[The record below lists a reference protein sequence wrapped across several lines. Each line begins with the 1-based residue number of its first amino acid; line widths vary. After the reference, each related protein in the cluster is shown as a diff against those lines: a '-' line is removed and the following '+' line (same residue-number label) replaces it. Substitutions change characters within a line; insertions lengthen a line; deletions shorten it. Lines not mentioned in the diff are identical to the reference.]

1 MAPPSPRIRRIS
13 LICLLAALGVLYAIG
28 WFSPAIGLEYR
39 EGANLLQAV
48 TGHVETNPPLFP
60 WLLGLFALVSRQPQW
75 LKLLPLLC
83 AAGWL
88 ALTWRLLAKMGAS
101 RACCWMMIAI
111 AAASPAVEH
120 LATGLYPEMLFGLL
134 AIGSLIALLDERPI
148 LSGVAAGLATVT
160 MTSGAV
166 LIVACLLTLVT
177 YRRLR
182 AAVMFLVPAMLFA
195 SPWLG
200 WWMAH
205 SGMPNTNLDLSE
217 WSVLL
222 WKNAIWLAAAPFT
235 AMSGYANN
243 YPGLLTAVALLI
255 VLIRRRQF
263 VPDLF
268 FGLYC
273 VALVCRPEPPLY
285 AFAPVLPL
293 FLWMLWRVVR
303 RGRFALISQ
312 VTAIGL
318 IASALWFGLGQA
330 LRPAGWPD
338 YQKLFAVIRANTPQN
353 AVLMTDLDPLYY
365 LNTGRTSIRGFTPDG
380 YRTWYAPPRPLV
392 TPDELYAT
400 IPARRVD
407 FVVMA
412 PDREVPESV
421 SYNNSI
427 DALERGDFV
436 EPVELPGLPAGYRL
450 LRVVKRPRLP
460 RSGAGTSH

>member
-1 MAPPSPRIRRIS
+1 MHISPRIRRIS
-13 LICLLAALGVLYAIG
+13 LICLLAALAVLYAIA

-39 EGANLLQAV
+39 EGANLMQAV

-60 WLLGLFALVSRQPQW
+60 WLLGLFALISRQPQW

-83 AAGWL
+83 TAGWL
-88 ALTWRLLAKMGAS
+88 ALIWRLLQKMGAG
-101 RACCWMMIAI
+101 RACAWTMVAI
-111 AAASPAVEH
+111 AAASPAVQH

-134 AIGSLIALLDERPI
+134 AIGCLLALLDERPV
-148 LSGVAAGLATVT
+148 LSGIAAGLATIT

-182 AAVMFLVPAMLFA
+182 AAVMFLVPAMAFA

-205 SGMPNTNLDLSE
+205 GGLPGTKLDYSE
-217 WSVLL
+217 WSVVL
-222 WKNAIWLAAAPFT
+222 WKNAMWLAAAPFT
-235 AMSGYANN
+235 AMSGYANL

-273 VALVCRPEPPLY
+273 VALVCRIEPPLY

-303 RGRFALISQ
+303 LGRFRTISQ
-312 VTAIGL
+312 VTGIGL
-318 IASALWFGLGQA
+318 IAPALWFGAVQA
-330 LRPAGWPD
+330 LRPTGWSD
-338 YQKLFAVIRANTPQN
+338 MQKMFTIIQANTPPN
-353 AVLMTDLDPLYY
+353 AILMADLDPVYY
-365 LNTGRTSIRGFTPDG
+365 LNTNRETFRGFTPDG
-380 YRTWYAPPRPLV
+380 FRTWYAPPRPLV

-400 IPARRVD
+400 IPAHHVD
-407 FVVMA
+407 YVVMA
-412 PDREVPESV
+412 PDRDVPEAV
-421 SYNNSI
+421 FYNDSI
-427 DALERGDFV
+427 EALERGEQV

-450 LRVVKRPRLP
+450 LRVVKRQRLP
-460 RSGAGTSH
+460 LPGAGTSR

>member
-1 MAPPSPRIRRIS
+1 MHISPRIRRIS
-13 LICLLAALGVLYAIG
+13 LICLLAALAVLYAIP
-28 WFSPAIGLEYR
+28 WVSPAIGLEYR
-39 EGANLLQAV
+39 EGANLMQAV

-60 WLLGLFALVSRQPQW
+60 WLLGLLALVSRQPQW

-83 AAGWL
+83 TVGWL
-88 ALTWRLLAKMGAS
+88 ALIWRLLEKMGAG
-101 RACCWMMIAI
+101 RACAWTMVAI

-134 AIGSLIALLDERPI
+134 AIGSLLALLDERPI
-148 LSGVAAGLATVT
+148 LSGIAAGLATIT

-200 WWMAH
+200 WYMAH
-205 SGMPNTNLDLSE
+205 GGMPAAKLELSE
-217 WSVLL
+217 WSFLL
-222 WKNAIWLAAAPFT
+222 WKNAVWLAAAPFT
-235 AMSGYANN
+235 AMSGYANL

-273 VALVCRPEPPLY
+273 IALVCRTEPPLY
-285 AFAPVLPL
+285 AFVPVLPL
-293 FLWMLWRVVR
+293 FLWMLWRAVR
-303 RGRFALISQ
+303 GGRFRLISQ
-312 VTAIGL
+312 ITAIGL
-318 IASALWFGLGQA
+318 IAPALWFGAVQA
-330 LRPAGWPD
+330 LRPTGWSD
-338 YQKLFAVIRANTPQN
+338 MQKMFAVIRANTPPN
-353 AVLMTDLDPLYY
+353 SILMGDLDPVYF
-365 LNTGRTSIRGFTPDG
+365 LNTNRTTFRGFTPDG
-380 YRTWYAPPRPLV
+380 FRTWYAPPRPLV

-400 IPARRVD
+400 IPAHHID
-407 FVVMA
+407 YVVMA
-412 PDREVPESV
+412 PDRDVPEAA
-421 SYNNSI
+421 SYNDSI
-427 DALERGDFV
+427 EALERGEQV
-436 EPVELPGLPAGYRL
+436 EPVELPALPAGYRL

-460 RSGAGTSH
+460 LPGAGTSR

>member
-1 MAPPSPRIRRIS
+1 MSPRIQRIS
-13 LICLLAALGVLYAIG
+13 LICLLAALAAIYAIA

-39 EGANLLQAV
+39 EGANLMQAV

-60 WLLGLFALVSRQPQW
+60 WLLGMLASVSRQPQW
-75 LKLLPLLC
+75 LRLLPLLC

-88 ALTWRLLAKMGAS
+88 GLTWRLLAKMGAS
-101 RACCWMMIAI
+101 PLCCQAMIAI

-120 LATGLYPEMLFGLL
+120 LATGLYPEMLFGFL
-134 AIGSLIALLDERPI
+134 AMACLIALLDERPI
-148 LSGVAAGLATVT
+148 LSGIAAGLATIT

-205 SGMPNTNLDLSE
+205 GGVPGKELDLSE

-222 WKNAIWLAAAPFT
+222 WKNAEWLAAAPFT
-235 AMSGYANN
+235 AMSGYANL

-303 RGRFALISQ
+303 HGRFALVSQ
-312 VTAIGL
+312 ATGFAL
-318 IASALWFGLGQA
+318 IAAALWFGAVQA
-330 LRPAGWPD
+330 LRPTRWSD
-338 YQKLFAVIRANTPQN
+338 YQKLFAVIRANTPPG
-353 AVLMTDLDPLYY
+353 AVLMADLNPVYF
-365 LNTGRTSIRGFTPDG
+365 LNTDRPTVRGFKSDG
-380 YRTWYAPPRPLV
+380 YQTWYAPPHPLV

-400 IPARRVD
+400 IPAQHVE
-407 FVVMA
+407 FVVMS

-421 SYNNSI
+421 SYNNSVE
-427 DALERGDFV
+427 ALERGAFV
-436 EPVELPGLPAGYRL
+436 EPVEVPGLPAGYRL

-460 RSGAGTSH
+460 RSGAGTSR

>member
-1 MAPPSPRIRRIS
+1 MHISPRIRRIS
-13 LICLLAALGVLYAIG
+13 LICLLAALAVLYAIA

-39 EGANLLQAV
+39 EGANLMQAV

-60 WLLGLFALVSRQPQW
+60 WLLGLFALISRQPQW

-83 AAGWL
+83 TAGWL
-88 ALTWRLLAKMGAS
+88 ALTWRLLGKMGAG
-101 RACCWMMIAI
+101 RACAWTLVVI

-134 AIGSLIALLDERPI
+134 SMACLLALLDERPI
-148 LSGVAAGLATVT
+148 LSGIAAGLATIT

-200 WWMAH
+200 WYMSH
-205 SGMPNTNLDLSE
+205 NVMPASKLALSE

-222 WKNAIWLAAAPFT
+222 WKNAMWLAAAPFT
-235 AMSGYANN
+235 AMSGYANL

-273 VALVCRPEPPLY
+273 VALVCRTEPPLY
-285 AFAPVLPL
+285 AFAPALPL

-303 RGRFALISQ
+303 RGRFRLVSQ
-312 VTAIGL
+312 ITAIGL
-318 IASALWFGLGQA
+318 IAPALWFGARQTV
-330 LRPAGWPD
+330 RPAGWSD
-338 YQKLFAVIRANTPQN
+338 MQKMFAVIRANTPPD
-353 AVLMTDLDPLYY
+353 AILMADLDAVYY
-365 LNTGRTSIRGFTPDG
+365 LNTGRTTVRGFTPNG
-380 YRTWYAPPRPLV
+380 FRTWYAPPRPLV

-400 IPARRVD
+400 IPARHVD
-407 FVVMA
+407 YVVMS

-427 DALERGDFV
+427 EALERGEQV

-460 RSGAGTSH
+460 RPGAGTSR

>member
-1 MAPPSPRIRRIS
+1 MAPPSPAIRRIS
-13 LICLLAALGVLYAIG
+13 WICLLAALAALYSIA

-39 EGANLLQAV
+39 EGANLMQAV

-83 AAGWL
+83 TAGWL

-101 RACCWMMIAI
+101 RACCWTMIAI
-111 AAASPAVEH
+111 AAASPAVQH
-120 LATGLYPEMLFGLL
+120 LATGLFPEMLFGLL
-134 AIGSLIALLDERPI
+134 AIGCLLALLDERPVLAGI
-148 LSGVAAGLATVT
+148 AAGLATMT
-160 MTSGAV
+160 MTPGAV

-182 AAVMFLVPAMLFA
+182 AAVLFLVPAILFA

-205 SGMPNTNLDLSE
+205 GGMPAAKLAASE
-217 WSVLL
+217 WTVLL
-222 WKNAIWLAAAPFT
+222 WKNAMWLAAAPFT
-235 AMSGYANN
+235 VMSGYANL

-273 VALVCRPEPPLY
+273 VALLCRTEPPLY

-303 RGRFALISQ
+303 RGRFALVSQ

-318 IASALWFGLGQA
+318 IAPALWFGAVQA
-330 LRPAGWPD
+330 LRPTGWGD
-338 YQKLFAVIRANTPQN
+338 RERLFAVIRASTPPN
-353 AVLMTDLDPLYY
+353 SVLLADLDPVYD
-365 LNTGRTSIRGFTPDG
+365 LNTGRQTVRGFTPNG
-380 YRTWYAPPRPLV
+380 FRSYYAPPRPLV
-392 TPDELYAT
+392 TPDELFSA
-400 IPARRVD
+400 IPAHHVD
-407 FVVMA
+407 FVVMS
-412 PDREVPESV
+412 PDRDVPESA
-421 SYNNSI
+421 SYNSSVE
-427 DALERGDFV
+427 ALERGEIL
-436 EPVELPGLPAGYRL
+436 EPVEVPGLPDGYRL
-450 LRVVKRPRLP
+450 LEVVRQPRLP
-460 RSGAGTSH
+460 RPGAGTSH

>member
-1 MAPPSPRIRRIS
+1 
-13 LICLLAALGVLYAIG
+13 LICLLAVLAALYAIA

-39 EGANLLQAV
+39 EGANLMQAV

-60 WLLGLFALVSRQPQW
+60 WLLGGFALVSRQPQW

-83 AAGWL
+83 AIGWL
-88 ALTWRLLAKMGAS
+88 ALLWRLLDRMGAG
-101 RACCWMMIAI
+101 RACGWTMVAI

-134 AIGSLIALLDERPI
+134 AMACLLALLDERPI
-148 LSGVAAGLATVT
+148 LSGIAAGLATIT
-160 MTSGAV
+160 MTSGAA

-205 SGMPNTNLDLSE
+205 GGMPATKLDLSE

-222 WKNAIWLAAAPFT
+222 WKNAMWLAAAPFT
-235 AMSGYANN
+235 AMSGYANL
-243 YPGLLTAVALLI
+243 YPGLLTALALFI
-255 VLIRRRQF
+255 VLVRRRQF

-273 VALVCRPEPPLY
+273 IALLCRTEPPLY

-293 FLWMLWRVVR
+293 FLWILWRVVR
-303 RGRFALISQ
+303 LGRFRLISQ
-312 VTAIGL
+312 ITAIGL
-318 IASALWFGLGQA
+318 IAPALWFGGVQA
-330 LRPAGWPD
+330 VRPRGWRD
-338 YQKLFAVIRANTPQN
+338 MQKMFAAIRARTPPN
-353 AVLMTDLDPLYY
+353 AILMADLDPVYY
-365 LNTGRTSIRGFTPDG
+365 FNTGRTAFRGFTPDG
-380 YRTWYAPPRPLV
+380 FRTWYAPPRPLV

-400 IPARRVD
+400 IPAHHID
-407 FVVMA
+407 YVVMS
-412 PDREVPESV
+412 PDREVPEAA
-421 SYNNSI
+421 SYNDSI
-427 DALERGDFV
+427 EALERGELV
-436 EPVELPGLPAGYRL
+436 EPVEAPELPPGYRL

-460 RSGAGTSH
+460 LPGAGTSR